1 MLDGLPAF
9 VYLVV
14 VAFLVYVAT
23 WTGWLMHAHEYEAHL
38 SSTQYA
44 PFWGD
49 YIHEDTHGFFPNLI
63 RSLRDLWHYHQA
75 VYDFHTEGLKDATHV
90 YQSNPWGWPVLNRP
104 VGVAADLEHPARRR
118 GLHCR
123 SRRHLPAPGAPPRHP
138 GALVG
143 RRAGTPLR
151 RYSWIARRDWRF
163 GLAVVGFLAAWLP
176 WFQYADRPIF
186 SFYAVVMIPF
196 TIIALVLVLGR
207 LIGPENATDT
217 RRAWGAAV
225 AGAFV
230 LLVVANFAWFW
241 PIYTDQLISHSD
253 WLKRIWFRNWI

>member
-1 MLDGLPAF
+1 M
-9 VYLVV
+9 
-14 VAFLVYVAT
+14 
-23 WTGWLMHAHEYEAHL
+23 
-38 SSTQYA
+38 
-44 PFWGD
+44 
-49 YIHEDTHGFFPNLI
+49 
-63 RSLRDLWHYHQA
+63 
-75 VYDFHTEGLKDATHV
+75 
-90 YQSNPWGWPVLNRP
+90 LNRP
-104 VGVAADLEHPARRR
+104 VGVAADLNIQ
-118 GLHCR
+118 
-123 SRRHLPAPGAPPRHP
+123 PGVEGCTAAAGDTCLRQV
-138 GALVG
+138 LLL
-143 RRAGTPLR
+143 GTPSSGGAAYPPFSTPA
-151 RYSWIARRDWRF
+151 YSWIARRDWRF

-186 SFYAVVMIPF
+186 SFYAVVMIPVHDHRP
-196 TIIALVLVLGR
+196 VLVLGR